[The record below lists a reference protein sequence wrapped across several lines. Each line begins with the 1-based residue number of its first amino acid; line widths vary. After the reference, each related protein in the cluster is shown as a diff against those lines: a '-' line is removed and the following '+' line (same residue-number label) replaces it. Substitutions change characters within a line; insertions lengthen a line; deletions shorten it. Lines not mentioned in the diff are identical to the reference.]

1 MFGDRKVTDKTKND
15 MSLEDSLAVVAN
27 ETAVSE
33 TEIAEINELIAS
45 YSHENEVLSEADVSP
60 SHKTLQGLP
69 SLEDEIDEADE
80 ELPQLSEVLKHEE
93 LDKSA
98 HEKPAI
104 DLNAIW
110 DDLDQIT
117 DLEAEEQKVEEN
129 TNAPAVVE
137 DSLQDEGGLVQKN
150 RHETVTGLL
159 TTDSEAEHSQEAR
172 SKSELTLVP
181 IPKTSE
187 HGGLTIKPPPSKS
200 AGASDAAK
208 QKLSIKP
215 AAVAKKEEDAR
226 KAAAEKAAAEKA
238 AAEKAAAEKAA
249 AEKAAAEKAAAEK
262 VAAEKAAAEKAA
274 AEKA

>member
-1 MFGDRKVTDKTKND
+1 MCGAQDVCIFGDRKVTDKTKND

-80 ELPQLSEVLKHEE
+80 EL
-93 LDKSA
+93 DKSV

-159 TTDSEAEHSQEAR
+159 TTDSEAEH
-172 SKSELTLVP
+172 
-181 IPKTSE
+181 
-187 HGGLTIKPPPSKS
+187 
-200 AGASDAAK
+200 
-208 QKLSIKP
+208 
-215 AAVAKKEEDAR
+215 R
-226 KAAAEKAAAEKA
+226 KALCTSSYNREL
-238 AAEKAAAEKAA
+238 
-249 AEKAAAEKAAAEK
+249 
-262 VAAEKAAAEKAA
+262 
-274 AEKA
+274 